1 MTIEVQ
7 QESRHS
13 LVAGRAGSSVLVA
26 VMHQMLHQELQEV
39 QGIPIPPTRK
49 HRKLLPQSQSRP
61 IAFRSCY
68 HQQGSA
74 GHPNPNP
81 AQLHSEAQEA
91 ATTEGCRNC
100 SKRRKELQEVQ
111 EELRQVQ
118 DDLQEV
124 QHEGRK
130 LQQDLQEVQEVHQ
143 MLKSQIQAFSNAS
156 TMSRKN
162 GIKKSRC
169 HKKFKLGKFVSREF
183 KWDSAR
189 QHRPFSR
196 IQHRCCAS

>member
-1 MTIEVQ
+1 MSIEVQ

-49 HRKLLPQSQSRP
+49 HRKLLPQSQS
-61 IAFRSCY
+61 